1 VASIAAFKRR
11 LLAAPMSQT
20 QPMLLGSEW
29 TDGGRTL
36 APVHDPATGQVIAQ
50 VPQGTRDDVDTA
62 VEASRAAFESREWR
76 TMDPA
81 QRGRI
86 LQKLAWLTSSKAKE
100 LALTESRN
108 NGKTLKEATGDVRF
122 AAATLDYFAGWADKV
137 EGRTIPV
144 PGDRLDY
151 TLRQPLGVTAHI
163 VPWNFPLQLAVR
175 SIAPALAAGC
185 TVIAKPASLTPLS
198 LLEWAKLADE
208 AGLPKGVLQV
218 LTGSGSEVGGRL
230 AAHPGVDGVSLT
242 GSVATGVEV
251 MRAAAANV
259 TPVTLELGG
268 KGAHVVLPD
277 ADLKK
282 AAKGICFGIFMNAG
296 QMCWA
301 GSRLLVH
308 ESVHDRLVEAVKA
321 EAATWK
327 LGPGTQEGVR
337 IGSMVSQGQRKAV
350 LGLVHKGV
358 EQGAQVTMGG
368 KAPAD
373 SALAS
378 GAFVEPTILTGVEP
392 GNVVWREEIFGPVLS
407 VMPFSSTDDAV
418 KLANGSDFGLLNGVW
433 TQGLGAA
440 HRIARDLECGMVS
453 INEYPITFP
462 QTPFTGWKKSGI
474 GAEQGRDAL
483 DFYTR
488 TKNVNVNL
496 S

>member
-1 VASIAAFKRR
+1 
-11 LLAAPMSQT
+11 MQT
-20 QPMLLGSEW
+20 QADVHPMLLGSEW
-29 TDGGRTL
+29 TAGGRPL

-50 VPQGTRDDVDTA
+50 VPQGTRDDVDKA
-62 VEASRAAFESREWR
+62 VEASRAAFESKEWR
-76 TMDPA
+76 TMDPS

-86 LQKLAWLTSSKAKE
+86 LQKLAALTYAKSKE

-108 NGKTLKEATGDVRF
+108 NGKTIKEATGDVRF
-122 AAATLDYFAGWADKV
+122 AAATLEYFAGWSDKV

-218 LTGSGSEVGGRL
+218 LTGSGAEVGGHL
-230 AAHPGVDGVSLT
+230 AGHRGIDGVSLT

-251 MRAAAANV
+251 MKAAASNV

-268 KGAHVVLPD
+268 KGAHIVLPD

-301 GSRLLVH
+301 GSRLLAH
-308 ESVHDRLVEAVKA
+308 ESIHDALVEAIKA
-321 EAATWK
+321 EAVGWK
-327 LGPGTQEGVR
+327 IGPGTQDGVR
-337 IGSMVSQGQRKAV
+337 IGSMVSPGQRKAV
-350 LGLVHKGV
+350 LGLVQKGTD
-358 EQGAQVTMGG
+358 QGAKVAMGG
-368 KAPAD
+368 KAPTD
-373 SALAS
+373 VALAN
-378 GAFVEPTILTGVEP
+378 GAFVEPTVLTGVEAK
-392 GNVVWREEIFGPVLS
+392 NVVWREEIFGPVLS
-407 VMPFSSTDDAV
+407 VMPFAATDEAV
-418 KLANGSDFGLLNGVW
+418 KLANGSDYGLLNGVW
-433 TQGLGAA
+433 TQNLGAA
-440 HRIARDLECGMVS
+440 HRVARDLQCGMVS
-453 INEYPITFP
+453 VNEYPITFP
-462 QTPFTGWKKSGI
+462 QTPFTGWKRSGI
-474 GAEQGRDAL
+474 GAEQGRDAM

-496 S
+496 G

>member
-1 VASIAAFKRR
+1 
-11 LLAAPMSQT
+11 MQT
-20 QPMLLGSEW
+20 EVQPMLLGGQWKTTAAS
-29 TDGGRTL
+29 D
-36 APVHDPATGQVIAQ
+36 AVHDPASGQVLAH
-50 VPQGTRDDVDTA
+50 VPRGTRDDVDAA
-62 VEASRAAFESREWR
+62 VEASRAAFESKDWKG
-76 TMDPA
+76 MDPA
-81 QRGRI
+81 QRARI
-86 LQKLAWLTSSKAKE
+86 LQKLAALTNQHTAD

-108 NGKTLKEATGDVRF
+108 NGKTIKEATGDVRF
-122 AAATLDYFAGWADKV
+122 AAWTLEYFAGWCDKV
-137 EGRTIPV
+137 EGTTIPV

-151 TLRQPLGVTAHI
+151 TLRQPLGVTGHI

-198 LLEWAKLADE
+198 LLKWAKLAEE

-218 LTGSGSEVGGRL
+218 LTGPGGEVGGRL
-230 AAHPGVDGVSLT
+230 ASHPGVDGVSLT
-242 GSVATGVEV
+242 GSVQTGVQV
-251 MRAAAANV
+251 MKAAADNI

-308 ESVHDRLVEAVKA
+308 DSIHDKLVEAVAA
-321 EAATWK
+321 EAKTWK
-327 LGPGTQEGVR
+327 IGPGTEEGVR
-337 IGSMVSQGQRKAV
+337 VGSMVSQGQRKSV
-350 LGLVHKGV
+350 LGLVQKGTD
-358 EQGAQVTMGG
+358 QGAKVVLGG

-373 SALAS
+373 PKLAN
-378 GAFVEPTILTGVEP
+378 GAFVEPTILTGVEAKSP
-392 GNVVWREEIFGPVLS
+392 VWREEIFGPVLS
-407 VMPFSSTDDAV
+407 VMPFATTDDAV
-418 KLANGSDFGLLNGVW
+418 KLANDSDFGLLNGVW
-433 TQGLGAA
+433 TQNLGAA
-440 HRIARDLECGMVS
+440 HRIARDLQCGMVS
-453 INEYPITFP
+453 VNEYPVTFP

-474 GAEQGRDAL
+474 GAEQGRAAL

-496 S
+496 G

>member
-1 VASIAAFKRR
+1 
-11 LLAAPMSQT
+11 
-20 QPMLLGSEW
+20 MLLGGEW
-29 TDGGRTL
+29 TSDRPT
-36 APVHDPATGQVIAQ
+36 APVLDPATGQVLAQ
-50 VPQGTRDDVDTA
+50 VPQGTRADVDAA
-62 VEASRAAFESREWR
+62 VAASRAAFESKEWR

-86 LQKLAWLTSSKAKE
+86 LQKLAWLTTANAKE

-108 NGKTLKEATGDVRF
+108 NGKTLKEAAGDVRF
-122 AAATLDYFAGWADKV
+122 AASTLDYFAGWTDKV

-151 TLRQPLGVTAHI
+151 TLQQPLGVTAHI

-198 LLEWAKLADE
+198 LLQWAKLAEE

-218 LTGSGSEVGGRL
+218 LTGPGGEVGSRL

-242 GSVATGVEV
+242 GSVPTGVEV
-251 MRAAAANV
+251 MKAAANNV

-301 GSRLLVH
+301 GSRLLAH
-308 ESVHDRLVEAVKA
+308 ESIHDALVEAVKT
-321 EAATWK
+321 EAAGWK
-327 LGPGTQEGVR
+327 IGPGTADGVR
-337 IGSMVSQGQRKAV
+337 IGSMVSQGQRKSV
-350 LGLVHKGV
+350 LGLVEKGTDK
-358 EQGAQVTMGG
+358 GAKLVLGG
-368 KAPAD
+368 KAPA
-373 SALAS
+373 SPELAA
-378 GAFVEPTILTGVEP
+378 GAFVEPTIFTGVEASNP
-392 GNVVWREEIFGPVLS
+392 VWREEIFGPVLS
-407 VMPFSSTDDAV
+407 VMPFAGVDDAV
-418 KLANGSDFGLLNGVW
+418 RLANDSDFGLLNGVW
-433 TQGLGAA
+433 TKDLASA
-440 HRIARDLECGMVS
+440 HRIARDLQCGMVS
-453 INEYPITFP
+453 VNEYPITFP

-474 GAEQGRDAL
+474 GAEQGRDAMG
-483 DFYTR
+483 FYTR
-488 TKNVNVNL
+488 TKNVNVSL
-496 S
+496 A

>member
-1 VASIAAFKRR
+1 MQQQASV
-11 LLAAPMSQT
+11 
-20 QPMLLGSEW
+20 QPMLLAGEW
-29 TDGGRTL
+29 RTTSDSM
-36 APVHDPATGQVIAQ
+36 PVHDPATGQVIAH
-50 VPQGTRDDVDTA
+50 VPKGTRSDVDAA
-62 VEASRAAFESREWR
+62 VDASRVAFESKEWR
-76 TMDPA
+76 TMDPS

-86 LQKLAWLTSSKAKE
+86 LQKLAALTYAKAKD

-108 NGKTLKEATGDVRF
+108 NGKTIKEATGDVRF
-122 AAATLDYFAGWADKV
+122 SAMTLEYFAGWSDKV

-151 TLRQPLGVTAHI
+151 TLRQPLGVTGHI

-198 LLEWAKLADE
+198 LLEWARLAEE

-218 LTGSGSEVGGRL
+218 ITGPGAEVGGRL
-230 AAHPGVDGVSLT
+230 ASHPSIDGISLT

-251 MRAAAANV
+251 MKAAADNV

-301 GSRLLVH
+301 GSRVLVH
-308 ESVHDRLVEAVKA
+308 ESQHDALVAAVKA
-321 EAATWK
+321 EAASWK
-327 LGPGTQEGVR
+327 IGPGTQDGVR
-337 IGSMVSQGQRKAV
+337 IGSMVSPGQRKSV
-350 LGLVHKGV
+350 LGLVQQGTD
-358 EQGAQVTMGG
+358 QGAKVELGG
-368 KAPAD
+368 KAPTDA
-373 SALAS
+373 SLAA
-378 GAFVEPTILTGVEP
+378 GAFVEPTILTGVEAK
-392 GNVVWREEIFGPVLS
+392 NVVWREEIFGPVLS

-418 KLANGSDFGLLNGVW
+418 KLANGSSYGLLNGVW
-433 TQGLGAA
+433 TQNLGAA
-440 HRIARDLECGMVS
+440 HRLARDLACGMVS
-453 INEYPITFP
+453 INEYPVTFP

-474 GAEQGRDAL
+474 GAEQGRDAM

-496 S
+496 G